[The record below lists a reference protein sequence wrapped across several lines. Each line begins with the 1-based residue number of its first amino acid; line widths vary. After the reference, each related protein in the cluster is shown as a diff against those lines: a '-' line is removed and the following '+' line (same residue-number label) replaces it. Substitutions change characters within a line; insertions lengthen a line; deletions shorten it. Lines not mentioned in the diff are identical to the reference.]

1 MVGRVQ
7 LDSGSGPLP
16 KVGGAKTGQG
26 LKKKKS
32 AGDFKATKQQQEE
45 KKKRD
50 PDHSCCLL
58 EKRLCR

>member
-1 MVGRVQ
+1 VVGRVQ

-32 AGDFKATKQQQEE
+32 AGDFKATKQQQE
-45 KKKRD
+45 KKKKEI
-50 PDHSCCLL
+50 PIILVVF
-58 EKRLCR
+58 